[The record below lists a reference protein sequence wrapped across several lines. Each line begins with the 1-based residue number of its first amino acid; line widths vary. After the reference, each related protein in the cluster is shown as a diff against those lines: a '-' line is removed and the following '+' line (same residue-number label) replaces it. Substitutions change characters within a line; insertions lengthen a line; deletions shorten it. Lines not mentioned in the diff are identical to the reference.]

1 MKNSFTLLEILL
13 TIAISSIIIIYSLN
27 FSKNLYFNNQLSK
40 NIEILKL
47 DLMATKIFLQKQS
60 DIENRLIFKNENLF
74 FDNELLLKDVKKF
87 DIQNSNNRIEIKIN
101 LNNQIEQFWILQ

>member
-101 LNNQIEQFWILQ
+101 LNNQIEQFWIL